1 MHFFRQNKSLNAT
14 LDTEN
19 QRRTQLESDLKVNA
33 QEIAALRA
41 TEKQLAKVGILTGLN
56 YISFAKIFINQQEM
70 FSKDTAILQ
79 MNFF

>member
-1 MHFFRQNKSLNAT
+1 M
-14 LDTEN
+14 
-19 QRRTQLESDLKVNA
+19 NA

-56 YISFAKIFINQQEM
+56 YISFAKIFINQQEI

-79 MNFF
+79 MNSF